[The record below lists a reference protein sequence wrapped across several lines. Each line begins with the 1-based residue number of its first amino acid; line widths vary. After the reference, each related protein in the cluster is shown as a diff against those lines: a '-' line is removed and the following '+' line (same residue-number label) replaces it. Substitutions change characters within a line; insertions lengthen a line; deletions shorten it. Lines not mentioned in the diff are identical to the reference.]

1 MKINVNEYNE
11 ILSYEGTPEELAEFV
26 ATGILFPYMEYD
38 EEECDCEEEQDE
50 SVIVPDAMDAEEP
63 VVETPKTADEI
74 LEAQKEKILE
84 QYEPQFPE
92 NIQVLT
98 EFVGDE
104 LEILD
109 PYGGALQAYGLCY
122 ETLRKSIKKLVTML
136 NEGE

>member
-26 ATGILFPYMEYD
+26 ATGILFPYMDED

-74 LEAQKEKILE
+74 VDSYKDKIREDLAAEGYTCSDEEFDDAYKIAIEIMGPLKELFE
-84 QYEPQFPE
+84 
-92 NIQVLT
+92 
-98 EFVGDE
+98 
-104 LEILD
+104 
-109 PYGGALQAYGLCY
+109 
-122 ETLRKSIKKLVTML
+122 
-136 NEGE
+136 

>member
-38 EEECDCEEEQDE
+38 EEECDCEEGQDE

-74 LEAQKEKILE
+74 LEAQKEKIREDLAAE
-84 QYEPQFPE
+84 GYTCSDE
-92 NIQVLT
+92 
-98 EFVGDE
+98 EFDDAYKIAIEIMGPLKE
-104 LEILD
+104 LFE
-109 PYGGALQAYGLCY
+109 
-122 ETLRKSIKKLVTML
+122 
-136 NEGE
+136 